1 MYIEK
6 EVTFMELYENSW
18 GGAINTLDVIKENG
32 KEVEL
37 LRFLPELFNG
47 VPSET
52 DVNDVLW
59 FEPELLF
66 ETLGIKEEY

>member
-66 ETLGIKEEY
+66 ETLGIKGEY